1 MLLIDVLND
10 SFISAIC
17 QRMINGSVNVVILFS
32 GSGGQIG
39 FIQKGK
45 FQF

>member
-17 QRMINGSVNVVILFS
+17 QRMH
-32 GSGGQIG
+32 
-39 FIQKGK
+39 
-45 FQF
+45 

>member
-1 MLLIDVLND
+1 MIRSEVRYT
-10 SFISAIC
+10 SVC
-17 QRMINGSVNVVILFS
+17 INGSVNVVILLS